1 VIGNSM
7 LSDIAPHALAVQ
19 PAAPG
24 VPQIIP
30 SLTNAN

>member
-7 LSDIAPHALAVQ
+7 LSDIAAHALAVQ